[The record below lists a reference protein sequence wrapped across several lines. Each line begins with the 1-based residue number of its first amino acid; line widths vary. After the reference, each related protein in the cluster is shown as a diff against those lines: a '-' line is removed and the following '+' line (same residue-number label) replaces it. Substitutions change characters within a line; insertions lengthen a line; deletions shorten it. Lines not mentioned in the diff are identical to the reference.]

1 VEVVFSPQAFDV
13 GQRVSGRPS
22 STEARRLV
30 LQKTRFL
37 VFYEV
42 TAAQVVVL
50 RVWHPAQ
57 RPPAGVP

>member
-1 VEVVFSPQAFDV
+1 
-13 GQRVSGRPS
+13 
-22 STEARRLV
+22 V
-30 LQKTRFL
+30 LRKTRFL
-37 VFYEV
+37 MFYEV